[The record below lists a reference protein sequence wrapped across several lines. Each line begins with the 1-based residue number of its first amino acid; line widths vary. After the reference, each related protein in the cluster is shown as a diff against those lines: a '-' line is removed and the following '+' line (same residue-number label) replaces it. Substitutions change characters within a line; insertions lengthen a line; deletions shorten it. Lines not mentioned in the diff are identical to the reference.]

1 MSYSIF
7 IKSEH
12 CATNIF
18 HMNKNNVYTLIWQM
32 HDTIGPWLTSS
43 HLAWSLAGV
52 IFEQIFFMTRWIA
65 QLTPSEKRWDKR
77 KKHFVTLKLWRFWG
91 KCWKNQTNK
100 TNLLIFWYIG
110 NINVPKMNTYI
121 RLLAPGRHNL
131 LRTDI

>member
-18 HMNKNNVYTLIWQM
+18 HMNKKNVYTLIWQM

-52 IFEQIFFMTRWIA
+52 IFEQIFLWLAGLLSLHLLRRGETR
-65 QLTPSEKRWDKR
+65 K